1 MIAAARWDRHPEF
14 SGGFIVAGRN
24 CSELFHRTREILDE
38 MAFPIGFAVE
48 FEQVQAGSAWTG
60 SQLIC
65 RRLPVARGPVCRHRR
80 PSRRSTEQPPFSAG
94 ARPCRPRSCACP
106 GGGMNAKGLPSAFDR
121 GVGSAEQPPFSA
133 GARPCRPRSC
143 ACPGGGMNAKGL
155 PSAFDRGVDF
165 GVSPPQ
171 PRPIT
176 CSSSFGR
183 ARRRYAG
190 EPRTILLSIT
200 SLTYY

>member
-1 MIAAARWDRHPEF
+1 MNASAPRNRSPTKSSTERGAVPSGVRLNLSSFEPDDSGGKVDRHPEF
-14 SGGFIVAGRN
+14 SGGFIVARRN

-121 GVGSAEQPPFSA
+121 GV
-133 GARPCRPRSC
+133 
-143 ACPGGGMNAKGL
+143 
-155 PSAFDRGVDF
+155 DF